1 MRLGGYQ
8 GKILRVNLSTE
19 EVKVE
24 PLNEVWARM
33 FIGGRGYAERIIYE
47 EVDPKIDPLSEKNK
61 VVIATGP
68 LGGTLAPSS
77 GRTMVVTKGAL
88 NGAIASSNAG
98 GFFGPALKHAG
109 FDMVILEGRA
119 KEPVYLWI
127 KDEKVEIR
135 SAKHVWGK
143 TVDEADRILRSET
156 HSEAETMLIGPAGE
170 KLSLIANVMFNAHR
184 AAGRTGVGAVVGSKN
199 LKGIV
204 VKGSIPV
211 RVADP
216 ERFMDAVYRAR
227 DKLAKDPVG
236 GSGLPLYGTAILI
249 NVINEHGAL
258 PSYNAQDAY
267 FAEAKKI
274 AGETIRERNLIRNE
288 GCSDCPIACGRV
300 TEIKEGKYKGEH
312 GGGPE
317 YESDW
322 SLGAMCGVSDLDAV
336 IMANYL
342 CDRYGI
348 DTISAGSTVACA
360 MELYERGYMPKS
372 DSPIPLEFGCGE
384 ALVEAIRLMGEQD
397 TPLGKLLAK
406 GSYRLAEHY
415 GHPELSMSV
424 KKQEFPA
431 YDPRAIKGIGLNY
444 ATSNRGACH
453 VRGYT
458 VAAEILG
465 RFGGADRLKYEG
477 KAALTKLLQDVTAAL
492 SSTGICLF
500 TTFGLDVEDLANM
513 YSAATGVE
521 CDVNEFLKIGERI
534 WNLEKLFNLKAG
546 FTRKDDTLPERMF
559 NEPIKSGPSKGEV
572 VDRAQFEKML
582 DEYYELR
589 GWDRDS
595 VPTKSKLEELGIA
608 DLL

>member
-1 MRLGGYQ
+1 MLGGYQ
-8 GKILRVNLSTE
+8 GKILRVNLSTRE
-19 EVKVE
+19 TRVE
-24 PLNEVWARM
+24 PINEAWARA
-33 FIGGRGYAERIIYE
+33 FIGGRGYATRIIYA
-47 EVDPKIDPLSEKNK
+47 EVDPKVDPLSEGNK
-61 VVIATGP
+61 VIIATGP
-68 LGGTLAPSS
+68 LGGTVAPSS

-88 NGAIASSNAG
+88 TGAIACSNAG
-98 GFFGPALKHAG
+98 GHFGPALKHAG
-109 FDMVILEGRA
+109 FDMIILEGRS
-119 KEPVYLWI
+119 ETPVYLWI
-127 KDEKVEIR
+127 KDGKVEIR
-135 SAKHVWGK
+135 DARHLWGK
-143 TVDEADRILRSET
+143 TVDEADKILRSEA

-170 KLSLIANVMFNAHR
+170 KLSLLANVMFNAHR
-184 AAGRTGVGAVVGSKN
+184 AAGRSGVGAVVGSKN

-204 VKGSIPV
+204 VKGSMPV
-211 RVADP
+211 KVAQP
-216 ERFMDAVYRAR
+216 ERFMEAVYKAR
-227 DKLAKDPVG
+227 EKLAKDPVG
-236 GSGLPLYGTAILI
+236 GAGLPTYGTAVLI
-249 NVINEHGAL
+249 NIINEYGGLPTCNAL
-258 PSYNAQDAY
+258 DAY
-267 FAEAKKI
+267 FPEAGKI

-288 GCSDCPIACGRV
+288 GCASCPIACGRV

-322 SLGAMCGVSDLDAV
+322 ALGAMCGVSDLDAV

-360 MELYERGYMPKS
+360 MELYEKGYIPKGE
-372 DSPIPLEFGCGE
+372 SPIPLEFGCGD
-384 ALVEAIRLMGEQD
+384 ALVEAIRMMGEQN

-431 YDPRAIKGIGLNY
+431 YDPRAFKGIGLNY

-458 VAAEILG
+458 IAAEALG

-477 KAALTKLLQDVTAAL
+477 KAALDKTLQDVTAAL
-492 SSTGICLF
+492 DSTGICLF
-500 TTFGLDVEDLANM
+500 TTFGLDVEDLAAM
-513 YSAATGVE
+513 YSSATGFE
-521 CDVNEFLKIGERI
+521 CDVNEFMKIGERI

-546 FTRKDDTLPERMF
+546 FTRKDDTLPERLLK
-559 NEPIKSGPSKGEV
+559 EPIKSGASKGEV
-572 VDRAQFEKML
+572 VAELDKML
-582 DEYYELR
+582 DEYYQLR
-589 GWDRDS
+589 GWDKDS
-595 VPTKSKLEELGIA
+595 VPTKAKLEELGLA

>member
-1 MRLGGYQ
+1 MKLGGYQ

-19 EVKVE
+19 EVKIE
-24 PLNEVWARM
+24 PLNETWARD

-61 VVIATGP
+61 VIITTGP

-88 NGAIASSNAG
+88 NGAIACSNVG
-98 GFFGPALKHAG
+98 GHFGPALKHAG
-109 FDMVILEGRA
+109 FDMIILEGKA

-127 KDEKVEIR
+127 KDGKVEIR
-135 SAKHVWGK
+135 SAKHIWGK
-143 TVDEADRILRSET
+143 TVDEADKILRSET
-156 HSEAETMLIGPAGE
+156 HSEAEVMTIGPAGE

-199 LKGIV
+199 LKGIAV
-204 VKGSIPV
+204 RGTIPV
-211 RVADP
+211 EVANP
-216 ERFMDAVYRAR
+216 ERFLEAVYRAR
-227 DKLAKDPVG
+227 EKLAKDPVG
-236 GSGLPLYGTAILI
+236 GSALALYGTAVLI
-249 NVINEHGAL
+249 NVINEHGGL
-258 PSYNAQDAY
+258 PCYNAQDAY
-267 FAEAKKI
+267 FTGAGKI
-274 AGETIRERNLIRNE
+274 AGETIAERNLIRNE
-288 GCSDCPIACGRV
+288 GCAACPIACGRV

-322 SLGAMCGVSDLDAV
+322 SLGSMCGVSDLDAV

-360 MELYERGYMPKS
+360 MELYEKGYMPKS
-372 DSPIPLEFGCGE
+372 DSPIPLEFGCGD

-406 GSYRLAEHY
+406 GSYRLAEYY

-458 VAAEILG
+458 IAAEILG

-477 KAALTKLLQDVTAAL
+477 KAALDKTLQDVTAAL
-492 SSTGICLF
+492 DSTGICLF
-500 TTFGLDVEDLANM
+500 TTFGLDVEDLAAM
-513 YSAATGVE
+513 YSSATGFE
-521 CDVNEFLKIGERI
+521 CDVKEFLKIGERI

-546 FTRKDDTLPERMF
+546 FTRKDDTLPERLF
-559 NEPIKSGPSKGEV
+559 KEPIKSGPSKGEI
-572 VDRAQFEKML
+572 VDRSEFEKML

-589 GWDRDS
+589 GWDKDS